1 MRGRTLPELKNTL
14 YIFILDGRKRCT
26 SCPKEGGGGEVIR
39 AMPERKHFFLQEGF
53 PNRRHL
59 FGQND
64 FNPQYIFISACS
76 SPGLLWGDGGQLV
89 HGLQDH
95 HRLHVIVSCF
105 VIWTLSKN
113 DLPPFFWSI
122 LLFFERSQFICNISR
137 IEEIFLCPWV
147 KSISVTI
154 HIHVSQSFL
163 TKTQSWYLHRI

>member
-1 MRGRTLPELKNTL
+1 MPIWKNIFQDLCCLSDYPLYCLPPCHPSGSYHCRRIKSSSVMTSSCMIIIKGNRG
-14 YIFILDGRKRCT
+14 
-26 SCPKEGGGGEVIR
+26 
-39 AMPERKHFFLQEGF
+39 
-53 PNRRHL
+53 HL

-137 IEEIFLCPWV
+137 IEEIFLRPWV